1 MDCLEFRRKN
11 PNLEMLTPKAPGPTL
26 QLPLLHGIF
35 SGSCRDWVPLTA
47 SAAASRN
54 TNPYARCYYRS
65 VISGGSPYGGS
76 DQLLDFQYC
85 TSWTHV
91 EPQFRWCQTTIKLD
105 SKPIYQIQA
114 LEHTNKVMTP
124 AFSQSAV
131 FRSYGTKR

>member
-35 SGSCRDWVPLTA
+35 LRNPTNMVPLTA

-76 DQLLDFQYC
+76 DQLLDLGYC
-85 TSWTHV
+85 NT
-91 EPQFRWCQTTIKLD
+91 
-105 SKPIYQIQA
+105 
-114 LEHTNKVMTP
+114 
-124 AFSQSAV
+124 
-131 FRSYGTKR
+131 